1 MAPEQRRLLRLT
13 SIRAGN
19 VAVYDSNCLGR
30 DLPHLPALSDCGSF
44 LSHTKRL
51 PSRQFGATAA
61 ILAKS
66 TYRPWHVPC
75 IENSASLMRARLALL
90 SVTTSLARG
99 ASDELDTAVAL
110 PLTAVSSQNVIG
122 SFEARFFLRWR
133 ENFMLRR
140 DAQR

>member
-1 MAPEQRRLLRLT
+1 
-13 SIRAGN
+13 
-19 VAVYDSNCLGR
+19 
-30 DLPHLPALSDCGSF
+30 
-44 LSHTKRL
+44 
-51 PSRQFGATAA
+51 
-61 ILAKS
+61 
-66 TYRPWHVPC
+66 
-75 IENSASLMRARLALL
+75 MRARLALL